1 VGDEPPQQQHDAD
14 PRDDGN
20 EVSETW
26 IETGKAIRTRGNTA
40 RPSLWLTVLSLAAF
54 AVLIALG
61 VWQVERR
68 AWKLALIDRVEQRV
82 HAAAQPLPAPSVWPA
97 VSAANDEY
105 RHVSVS
111 GRFLHDRETLVQA
124 VTEEGPG
131 YWVLTPLQRADGTQ
145 VLINRGFVPSERR
158 DASTRQDGN
167 PQGQVEITG
176 LLRLTEPKG
185 GFLRNNVPQHNRW
198 YSRDVA
204 AIAAARG
211 LDHIAP
217 FFVDADA
224 GLQTAGGPIGG
235 LTVVRFPNNHLIYA
249 LTWFALAFMLA
260 GRLYVA
266 FGGGLFRRERFV
278 HEPAGGPD
286 AAARRT
292 GSDAGTIVEPT

>member
-1 VGDEPPQQQHDAD
+1 M
-14 PRDDGN
+14 
-20 EVSETW
+20 S
-26 IETGKAIRTRGNTA
+26 KIRTVTSKAGGTHSEAVRA
-40 RPSLWLTVLSLAAF
+40 PPLWLMVLSLIAF
-54 AVLIALG
+54 VLLIALG
-61 VWQVERR
+61 VWQIERR

-82 HAAAQPLPAPSVWPA
+82 HAPAMPIPSPASWPA
-97 VSAANDEY
+97 ISAANDEY

-131 YWVLTPLQRADGTQ
+131 YWVLTPLKRDDGTL

-158 DASTRQDGN
+158 DASTRRDGN
-167 PQGQVEITG
+167 PDGLVEITG
-176 LLRLTEPKG
+176 LLRITEPKG

-204 AIAAARG
+204 AITAARG
-211 LDHIAP
+211 LREAAP

-224 GLQTAGGPIGG
+224 GSQIAGGPIGG
-235 LTVVRFPNNHLIYA
+235 LTVIRFPNNHLIYA

-260 GRLYVA
+260 GRLFVT
-266 FGGGLFRRERFV
+266 FGGGLFRRKRFV
-278 HEPAGGPD
+278 HETAGGSD
-286 AAARRT
+286 AVARRT

>member
-1 VGDEPPQQQHDAD
+1 MT
-14 PRDDGN
+14 
-20 EVSETW
+20 S
-26 IETGKAIRTRGNTA
+26 KANGA
-40 RPSLWLTVLSLAAF
+40 RSKAARSPSLWLTVLSLAAI
-54 AVLIALG
+54 VLLIALG
-61 VWQVERR
+61 VWQIERR

-82 HAAAQPLPAPSVWPA
+82 HAPAQPIPSPASWPA
-97 VSAANDEY
+97 VRAANDEY
-105 RHVSVS
+105 RHVSVT

-131 YWVLTPLQRADGTQ
+131 YWVLTPLERADGTL

-158 DASTRQDGN
+158 DASTRRDGN
-167 PQGQVEITG
+167 PDGQIEITG
-176 LLRLTEPKG
+176 VLRMTEPKG

-211 LDHIAP
+211 LHDVAP

-224 GLQTAGGPIGG
+224 GSQSGSGPIGG

-260 GRLYVA
+260 GRLFVT
-266 FGGGLFRRERFV
+266 FGGGPFRRNRFV
-278 HEPAGGPD
+278 HEPAGGID
-286 AAARRT
+286 VAARRT

>member
-1 VGDEPPQQQHDAD
+1 MSRTEAVTSKAGGA
-14 PRDDGN
+14 R
-20 EVSETW
+20 
-26 IETGKAIRTRGNTA
+26 GKAA
-40 RPSLWLTVLSLAAF
+40 RFPSLWLTVLSLTAF
-54 AVLIALG
+54 AILIALG
-61 VWQVERR
+61 VWQIERR
-68 AWKLALIDRVEQRV
+68 AWKLALIDRVEQRI
-82 HAAAQPLPAPSVWPA
+82 HAPAQPVPSPAAWPT
-97 VSAANDEY
+97 VSTANDEY

-124 VTEEGPG
+124 VTEDGPG
-131 YWVLTPLQRADGTQ
+131 YWVLTPLRRDDGTL

-167 PQGQVEITG
+167 PDGQVEITG
-176 LLRLTEPKG
+176 LLRMTEPKG

-211 LDHIAP
+211 LHDVAP

-224 GLQTAGGPIGG
+224 GSQSGSAPIGG

-260 GRLYVA
+260 GRLFVT
-266 FGGGLFRRERFV
+266 FGGGLFRRKRFV

-286 AAARRT
+286 PAARRT
-292 GSDAGTIVEPT
+292 GSDAGTIVEQT

>member
-1 VGDEPPQQQHDAD
+1 MSDLVRP
-14 PRDDGN
+14 DGN
-20 EVSETW
+20 E
-26 IETGKAIRTRGNTA
+26 TRSPARAA
-40 RPSLWLTVLSLAAF
+40 RPQLWLTVPSLIVF
-54 AVLIALG
+54 VILMALG

-82 HAAAQPLPAPSVWPA
+82 HATAQPIPSRDSWPA
-97 VSAANDEY
+97 ITAANDEY

-131 YWVLTPLQRADGTQ
+131 YWVLTPLKRADGTSI
-145 VLINRGFVPSERR
+145 LINRGFVPSERR
-158 DASTRQDGN
+158 EASTRRDGN
-167 PQGQVEITG
+167 PEGQVEIIG
-176 LLRLTEPKG
+176 LLRITEPKG
-185 GFLRNNVPQHNRW
+185 GFLRDNVPQHNRW

-211 LDHIAP
+211 LQNVAP

-224 GLQTAGGPIGG
+224 GSQSAGGPIGG
-235 LTVVRFPNNHLIYA
+235 LTVIRFPNNHLIYA

-260 GRLYVA
+260 GRLFVT
-266 FGGGLFRRERFV
+266 FRGGLFRRTRFV
-278 HEPAGGPD
+278 HETADGSD
-286 AAARRT
+286 ASARRT

>member
-1 VGDEPPQQQHDAD
+1 M
-14 PRDDGN
+14 N
-20 EVSETW
+20 
-26 IETGKAIRTRGNTA
+26 ETGTVISKADGARGKAA
-40 RPSLWLTVLSLAAF
+40 RPSLWLTVLSLTAF
-54 AVLIALG
+54 ALLIALG
-61 VWQVERR
+61 VWQIERR

-82 HAAAQPLPAPSVWPA
+82 HAPAQPIPSIASWPA
-97 VSAANDEY
+97 VSTANDEY
-105 RHVSVS
+105 RHVSVT

-131 YWVLTPLQRADGTQ
+131 FWVLTPLQRSDGTM
-145 VLINRGFVPSERR
+145 VLVNRGFVPSERR
-158 DASTRQDGN
+158 DASMRRDGN
-167 PQGQVEITG
+167 PDGQVEITG
-176 LLRLTEPKG
+176 LLRITEPKG

-211 LDHIAP
+211 LGEVAP

-224 GLQTAGGPIGG
+224 GSQFSSGPIGG

-260 GRLYVA
+260 GRLFVT
-266 FGGGLFRRERFV
+266 FGGGLFRRKKPWSGFI
-278 HEPAGGPD
+278 HEAAGGSD
-286 AAARRT
+286 AVARRT

>member
-1 VGDEPPQQQHDAD
+1 M
-14 PRDDGN
+14 
-20 EVSETW
+20 
-26 IETGKAIRTRGNTA
+26 
-40 RPSLWLTVLSLAAF
+40 
-54 AVLIALG
+54 ALG

-82 HAAAQPLPAPSVWPA
+82 HAAAQPIPSPASWPTI
-97 VSAANDEY
+97 SAANDEY

-131 YWVLTPLQRADGTQ
+131 YWVLTPLQRGDGTAI
-145 VLINRGFVPSERR
+145 LINRGFVPTERR

-167 PQGQVEITG
+167 PDGQVEITG
-176 LLRLTEPKG
+176 LLRVTEPKG

-198 YSRDVA
+198 YSRDVT

-211 LDHIAP
+211 LDDIAP
-217 FFVDADA
+217 FFIDAEA
-224 GLQTAGGPIGG
+224 GSQTGNGPISG

-260 GRLYVA
+260 GRLIVT
-266 FGGGLFRRERFV
+266 FGGGLFRRKRFV
-278 HEPAGGPD
+278 HEPASGSD

-292 GSDAGTIVEPT
+292 GSDAGTIVEST

>member
-1 VGDEPPQQQHDAD
+1 MSEPRTA
-14 PRDDGN
+14 
-20 EVSETW
+20 
-26 IETGKAIRTRGNTA
+26 TGKAGGTRGRAA
-40 RPSLWLTVLSLAAF
+40 RSPSLWLAVLSLTAF
-54 AVLIALG
+54 VTLIALG
-61 VWQVERR
+61 VWQIERR

-82 HAAAQPLPAPSVWPA
+82 HAPAVPIPSPTSWPT

-105 RHVSVS
+105 RHVSVT

-131 YWVLTPLQRADGTQ
+131 YWVLTPLKRDDGTE
-145 VLINRGFVPSERR
+145 VLVNRGFVPSERR
-158 DASTRQDGN
+158 DASTRQSGN
-167 PQGQVEITG
+167 REGPVEITG
-176 LLRLTEPKG
+176 LLRITEPKG

-211 LDHIAP
+211 LHEVAP

-224 GLQTAGGPIGG
+224 GSQIAGGPIGG

-260 GRLYVA
+260 GKVFVT
-266 FGGGLFRRERFV
+266 FGGGLFRRKRFV
-278 HEPAGGPD
+278 HEPAGD

-292 GSDAGTIVEPT
+292 GSDAGTIVEST

>member
-1 VGDEPPQQQHDAD
+1 MIWTAKDKAGGT
-14 PRDDGN
+14 R
-20 EVSETW
+20 
-26 IETGKAIRTRGNTA
+26 GKAA
-40 RPSLWLTVLSLAAF
+40 RSPSLWLTVLSLTAI

-61 VWQVERR
+61 IWQIERR

-82 HAAAQPLPAPSVWPA
+82 HAPAQPVPSPAAWPTI
-97 VSAANDEY
+97 STANDEY
-105 RHVSVS
+105 RHVTLT
-111 GRFLHDRETLVQA
+111 GHFLHDCETLVQA

-131 YWVLTPLQRADGTQ
+131 YWVLTPLLRSDGTQ

-158 DASTRQDGN
+158 DASTRRDGN
-167 PQGQVEITG
+167 PDGEVEITG
-176 LLRLTEPKG
+176 LLRITEPQG

-211 LDHIAP
+211 LHEVAP

-224 GLQTAGGPIGG
+224 GSQIAGGPIGG
-235 LTVVRFPNNHLIYA
+235 LTVIRFPNNHLIYA

-260 GRLYVA
+260 GRLFVT
-266 FGGGLFRRERFV
+266 FGGGLFRRKRFV
-278 HEPAGGPD
+278 HEPAGGSD
-286 AAARRT
+286 AAGRRT

>member
-1 VGDEPPQQQHDAD
+1 MSEIRTATTDTEGA
-14 PRDDGN
+14 RDD
-20 EVSETW
+20 
-26 IETGKAIRTRGNTA
+26 TA
-40 RPSLWLTVLSLAAF
+40 RSPSMWLAVFSLTAF

-82 HAAAQPLPAPSVWPA
+82 HAPAQPIPSRAAWSA
-97 VSAANDEY
+97 VTAANDEY
-105 RHVSVS
+105 RHVSLT

-131 YWVLTPLQRADGTQ
+131 YWVLTPLQRGDGTQ
-145 VLINRGFVPSERR
+145 VLVNRGFVPSERR
-158 DASTRQDGN
+158 DASARRNGS
-167 PQGQVEITG
+167 PGGPVEITG
-176 LLRLTEPKG
+176 LLRMSEPKG

-211 LDHIAP
+211 LHEAAP

-224 GLQTAGGPIGG
+224 GSQSGGGPIGG

-260 GRLYVA
+260 GWLFVT
-266 FGGGLFRRERFV
+266 FGGGLFRRQRFV
-278 HEPAGGPD
+278 HEPAGGAD
-286 AAARRT
+286 ASTRRT
-292 GSDAGTIVEPT
+292 GSDAGTIVEQT